1 MKQSRLMS
9 AVEAVTNVAVGFG
22 VAVMR
27 QALVFPLFGIH
38 ATMGEHVAIGGVFTV
53 VSVIRSYALRRFFEA
68 VRVRGAA
75 ETEKTALGAVS
86 FRSGRAGGAQE
97 ASSSAIR

>member
-22 VAVMR
+22 VAVLT
-27 QALVFPLFGIH
+27 QAVVFPIFGLE
-38 ATMGEHVAIGGVFTV
+38 ATWGEYFAIGGVFTV
-53 VSVIRSYALRRFFEA
+53 VSVVRSYALRRFFEA

-75 ETEKTALGAVS
+75 ATEKTALGAVS
-86 FRSGRAGGAQE
+86 FKSRRAGGAQG
-97 ASSSAIR
+97 ASSSLIR

>member
-1 MKQSRLMS
+1 MKQSRIMS

-22 VAVMR
+22 VAVLT

-38 ATMGEHVAIGGVFTV
+38 ATMGEHLAIGGVFTV

-68 VRVRGAA
+68 VRVRSASKTK
-75 ETEKTALGAVS
+75 ETALGAVCFKS
-86 FRSGRAGGAQE
+86 KRAGGDQE

>member
-9 AVEAVTNVAVGFG
+9 AVEAVTNVGVGFG
-22 VAVMR
+22 VAVLT

-38 ATMGEHVAIGGVFTV
+38 ATMGEHLAIGGVFTV
-53 VSVIRSYALRRFFEA
+53 VSVVRSYSLRRIFEA

-75 ETEKTALGAVS
+75 ATEKTALGAVS
-86 FRSGRAGGAQE
+86 FRSRRGGGDQE
-97 ASSSAIR
+97 ASSSLIR

>member
-22 VAVMR
+22 VAVLT

-38 ATMGEHVAIGGVFTV
+38 ATMGEHLAIGGVFTV
-53 VSVIRSYALRRFFEA
+53 VSVVRSYALRRLFEA

-75 ETEKTALGAVS
+75 GTEKTALGAVC
-86 FRSGRAGGAQE
+86 FRSRRAGGGQE

>member
-22 VAVMR
+22 VAVLT

-38 ATMGEHVAIGGVFTV
+38 ATMRDHLAIGGLFTV
-53 VSVIRSYALRRFFEA
+53 VSVIRSYCLRRVFEA
-68 VRVRGAA
+68 IRVRG
-75 ETEKTALGAVS
+75 G
-86 FRSGRAGGAQE
+86 
-97 ASSSAIR
+97 